1 MTTVA
6 IRKKLTD
13 YLKIADDKK
22 IKAIYALLEDEIE
35 QPALEYDATL
45 KKELDDWFETYK
57 KGGKMISGNEAKKQI
72 KKILES

>member
-1 MTTVA
+1 M
-6 IRKKLTD
+6 L
-13 YLKIADDKK
+13 YLKN
-22 IKAIYALLEDEIE
+22 EIE

-45 KKELDDWFETYK
+45 KKELDDRFETYK